1 MFILNGYKFLYA
13 INLMLILNYYKFLY
27 VYAIDLM
34 LILNDYK
41 FYCVYAIDLML
52 ILNDY
57 KFYMYML
64 SIFYFWTRALSHSSI
79 RGPGEPKR
87 GLIG

>member
-13 INLMLILNYYKFLY
+13 IN
-27 VYAIDLM
+27 LM

-57 KFYMYML
+57 
-64 SIFYFWTRALSHSSI
+64 IFICYLFFILD
-79 RGPGEPKR
+79 E
-87 GLIG
+87 GLAT